1 MKIIRSFKEI
11 QEYSQQVKQIG
22 KTIGLI
28 DTEGDLHDGH
38 MSLVKIAKEN
48 ADVVVLNIFHTL
60 DYFRDSP
67 EEYEAKLKMYE
78 QDFIKKE
85 IELCKLNNVDVF
97 FLPLM
102 DDVYSDIPNIHLD
115 NPSSNISIPLIDQ
128 LIIDRPNHHPVH
140 MKFILGTKKMYNII
154 LPNITVLG
162 QKDAHQVFVLKS
174 VIKQLD
180 LPIKVIIAPTV
191 RDSSGV
197 PFSSR
202 NRFLSTD
209 DYNNFISVY
218 ETLQEVASW
227 PDYPSTQHIKM
238 YIDERITRNKGI
250 VNYIDICCAE
260 TLEELN
266 SIDRKSVI
274 IVNVK
279 FGDVD
284 ELTDNIIIEPR

>member
-1 MKIIRSFKEI
+1 MKIIESIEEMR
-11 QEYSQQVKQIG
+11 EYSRQVKQIG
-22 KTIGLI
+22 NTIGLI

-38 MSLVKIAKEN
+38 MTLVKIAKEN
-48 ADVVVLNIFHTL
+48 IDVVVLNILHTI
-60 DYFRDSP
+60 DYFDLP
-67 EEYEAKLKMYE
+67 TEEYEERLKIYE
-78 QDFIKKE
+78 QDFIEKE
-85 IELCKLNNVDVF
+85 IEICKLNNVDVL
-97 FLPLM
+97 FLPSM
-102 DDVYSDIPNIHLD
+102 DDLFLDISDIHLNMLPPNVQDFLHSL
-115 NPSSNISIPLIDQ
+115 
-128 LIIDRPNHHPVH
+128 PVH
-140 MKFILGTKKMYNII
+140 TKFILAAKELYSII
-154 LPNITVLG
+154 SPDMTVLG
-162 QKDAHQVFVLKS
+162 QKDIYLAFIFKS
-174 VIKQLD
+174 LIKQLD

-218 ETLQEVASW
+218 ETLQEVAGW

-238 YIDERITRNKGI
+238 YIDERITRKKGI
-250 VNYIDICCAE
+250 VNYIAICCAE

-266 SIDRKSVI
+266 SIDRQSVI

>member
-1 MKIIRSFKEI
+1 MKIIESINEMR
-11 QEYSQQVKQIG
+11 EYSRQVKQIG

-38 MSLVKIAKEN
+38 MTLVKIAKEN
-48 ADVVVLNIFHTL
+48 IDVVVLNILHTI
-60 DYFRDSP
+60 DYFDLP
-67 EEYEAKLKMYE
+67 TEEYEERLKIYE
-78 QDFIKKE
+78 QDFIEKE
-85 IELCKLNNVDVF
+85 IEICKLNNVDVL
-97 FLPLM
+97 FLPSM
-102 DDVYSDIPNIHLD
+102 DDLFLDISDIHLNMLPPNVQDFLHSL
-115 NPSSNISIPLIDQ
+115 
-128 LIIDRPNHHPVH
+128 PVH
-140 MKFILGTKKMYNII
+140 TKFILAAKELYSII
-154 LPNITVLG
+154 SPDMTVLG
-162 QKDAHQVFVLKS
+162 QKDIYLAFIFKS
-174 VIKQLD
+174 LIKQLD

-218 ETLQEVASW
+218 ETLQEVAGW